1 MRPTLP
7 LCLALLALPAAALA
21 DEGSG
26 SWLLSSSAAI
36 TFAPA
41 TTSNLSQEERQ
52 PAIQAQAQAQ
62 ARDDAMAFVASDGR
76 ILGAQLERTLQELHR
91 QPATASA
98 DDMSLARA
106 LAASA
111 YR

>member
-1 MRPTLP
+1 MRIP
-7 LCLALLALPAAALA
+7 LSLMLLALPAAAMA

-26 SWLLSSSAAI
+26 SWLLSSSAAT

-52 PAIQAQAQAQ
+52 PGIQAQ

-76 ILGAQLERTLQELHR
+76 IRGAQLEQALQALHQ
-91 QPATASA
+91 QPATAGA

>member
-1 MRPTLP
+1 MRPTLS

-52 PAIQAQAQAQ
+52 PGIQAQ

-76 ILGAQLERTLQELHR
+76 IRGAQLERTLQELHR

>member
-52 PAIQAQAQAQ
+52 PAIQAQAQA
-62 ARDDAMAFVASDGR
+62 RDDAMAFVASDGR

>member
-52 PAIQAQAQAQ
+52 PGIQAQ

-76 ILGAQLERTLQELHR
+76 IRGAQLERTLQELHR
-91 QPATASA
+91 QPATARA

>member
-52 PAIQAQAQAQ
+52 PGIQAQ
-62 ARDDAMAFVASDGR
+62 ARDDAMAFVASDGCIR
-76 ILGAQLERTLQELHR
+76 GAQLERALQELHR